1 MFEQTESWVMTAITW
16 LRLMIE
22 SLGAIVIA
30 VGILVS
36 IVALIRLLI
45 HRAQHETLTLH
56 QGFVDVRLGFARY
69 LALGLEFQLA
79 ADILSTAVAPSWDQ
93 IGKLA
98 AIAVIRTGL
107 NFFLMREMQE
117 SHTIA
122 AKQDQHLEQSKQQEK
137 STQQDNPRSSES
149 TSSV

>member
-1 MFEQTESWVMTAITW
+1 MFEHTESWVMTAITW
-16 LRLMIE
+16 LRLIIE
-22 SLGAIVIA
+22 SLGALVIA
-30 VGILVS
+30 VGIVVS
-36 IVALIRLLI
+36 MLSLARLFW
-45 HRAQHETLTLH
+45 QHVRVDLLAVRHVTSQTASRDMLN

-122 AKQDQHLEQSKQQEK
+122 VKQDQHLEQSNQQ
-137 STQQDNPRSSES
+137 
-149 TSSV
+149 